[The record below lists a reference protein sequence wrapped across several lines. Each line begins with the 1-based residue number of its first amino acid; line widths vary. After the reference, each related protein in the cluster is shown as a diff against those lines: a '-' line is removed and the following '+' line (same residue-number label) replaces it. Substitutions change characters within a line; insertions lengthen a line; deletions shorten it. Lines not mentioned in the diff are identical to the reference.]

1 MAFTQDEIQ
10 TINSILEAKLLL
22 LRRETQRAFDQRIT
36 ALKREFEQQLI
47 ALQQEL
53 RALPRRLADQQSKLG
68 GTLDHQLDLQQQQFA
83 ERMVETFDA
92 RLLAIEQLLKQQ
104 LMARLSNP
112 ATSTSE
118 AVPAFEAIE
127 LQTEIPWE
135 DLAEAVDKAVGT
147 RLAALDESMQS
158 MLRQMERYHPLQL
171 HGLPDN
177 PASGAAYSYSG
188 RLSTMQDAFASIEH
202 LERVIE
208 SMQVVM
214 STNHALL
221 SNRLY
226 HHQQSPLERAHPHSD
241 NHTPLA
247 NGSGNQLPRT
257 DELEGEQ
264 N

>member
-10 TINSILEAKLLL
+10 TLNSILDAKLLL
-22 LRRETQRAFDQRIT
+22 LRREMQRAFDQRI
-36 ALKREFEQQLI
+36 AGLKREFEQHLV
-47 ALQQEL
+47 ALQQDL
-53 RALPRRLADQQSKLG
+53 RALPRRVADQQSTLG
-68 GTLDHQLDLQQQQFA
+68 DPPGYQSNPQQQQFA

-112 ATSTSE
+112 AASNSE
-118 AVPAFEAIE
+118 AAPTFEAIE
-127 LQTEIPWE
+127 LQTEISWE
-135 DLAEAVDKAVGT
+135 DLAAAVDRAVGT
-147 RLAALDESMQS
+147 RLAALDESVQS
-158 MLRQMERYHPLQL
+158 MLRQMERYLSPRL
-171 HGLPDN
+171 HGLPDS
-177 PASGAAYSYSG
+177 PASGVVHPNSEH
-188 RLSTMQDAFASIEH
+188 LSTMQDAFASIEY

-208 SMQVVM
+208 SMQVAM

-226 HHQQSPLERAHPHSD
+226 HHQQLPLERAHPHSD
-241 NHTPLA
+241 NHTPPV

-264 N
+264 R